1 MTTNTQ
7 PKKINVVT
15 VFLEHDKKILL
26 LKRSQKA
33 RTMKG
38 LWAGISGYMENNDS
52 LAQALKEINEETGL
66 SNEKLNLIRAGQ
78 PLEATESNNPDIIW
92 VVHPYLFHS
101 STHVIKIDWEHDQ
114 ARWINPNEMQSY
126 NTVPKL
132 KEALASVYQMNKN

>member
-1 MTTNTQ
+1 MTTSKS

-66 SNEKLNLIRAGQ
+66 SNEKLRLISLGQ
-78 PLEATESNNPDIIW
+78 PVEVTESNNPGIRWI
-92 VVHPYLFHS
+92 VHPYLFHS
-101 STHVIKIDWEHDQ
+101 STHFIKIDWEHDE
-114 ARWINPNEMQSY
+114 ARWINPNEIQSY
-126 NTVPKL
+126 DTVPKL
-132 KEALASVYQMNKN
+132 KEVLESVYNE

>member
-1 MTTNTQ
+1 MTTSTQ

-33 RTMKG
+33 GTMKG
-38 LWAGISGYMENNDS
+38 LWAGISGYMENSDS

-101 STHVIKIDWEHDQ
+101 STDVIKIDWEHDQ
-114 ARWINPNEMQSY
+114 SRWINPNEIQSY

-132 KEALASVYQMNKN
+132 KEALASVYQINEN

>member
-1 MTTNTQ
+1 MTTSTP

-66 SNEKLNLIRAGQ
+66 SNEKLRLIRVGQ
-78 PLEATESNNPDIIW
+78 PVEVTESNNPGIIW
-92 VVHPYLFHS
+92 LVHPYLFHS
-101 STHVIKIDWEHDQ
+101 IIHFIKLDWEHDE
-114 ARWINPNEMQSY
+114 ARWINPNEIQSY
-126 NTVPKL
+126 DTVPRL
-132 KEALASVYQMNKN
+132 KEVLSSLYQ

>member
-1 MTTNTQ
+1 MTTSTP

-66 SNEKLNLIRAGQ
+66 SNEKLRLIRMGH
-78 PLEATESNNPDIIW
+78 PLEVTESNNPGIIW
-92 VVHPYLFHS
+92 LVHPYLFHS
-101 STHVIKIDWEHDQ
+101 ITHFIKLDWEHDE
-114 ARWINPNEMQSY
+114 ARWINPNEIQSY
-126 NTVPKL
+126 DTVPRL
-132 KEALASVYQMNKN
+132 KEALSSVYQ